1 MSRENYS
8 IYSLYE
14 ICALDRKL
22 LCFYPD
28 NFIYTDNEKMGD
40 SKTHLSGLK
49 FNLFVTALIQ
59 GTFYPSYRQT

>member
-8 IYSLYE
+8 IYNLYE
-14 ICALDRKL
+14 ICALDSKL

-28 NFIYTDNEKMGD
+28 NFIYTDSEKMGD

-49 FNLFVTALIQ
+49 FNLFVTTLIR
-59 GTFYPSYRQT
+59 GTFYPFYRQT